1 MNSIFRFLNKQN
13 KIGNQEILFLSKSV
27 VMLIILF
34 YFESP
39 DNQTRCM
46 LSSLEAS
53 SFVVSSPFLSQ
64 LFANQPKANATNVK
78 VEDGKTLIWS
88 NMSVEVYALICGDW
102 LFSYQQKRLVCV
114 AIQIV
119 SLRNVV

>member
-27 VMLIILF
+27 VVLIILF

-53 SFVVSSPFLSQ
+53 SFVVSSLFLNQ
-64 LFANQPKANATNVK
+64 LFANRTEGNATNVK

-88 NMSVEVYALICGDW
+88 NMSVEVYALICGDC
-102 LFSYQQKRLVCV
+102 LFSYQQKEKDLFVWLSKLCH
-114 AIQIV
+114 
-119 SLRNVV
+119 

>member
-1 MNSIFRFLNKQN
+1 MNSIFQFLSKQN

-27 VMLIILF
+27 VVLIILF
-34 YFESP
+34 YLESP

-53 SFVVSSPFLSQ
+53 SFVVSRPFLSQ
-64 LFANQPKANATNVK
+64 LFANRLKGNAANVK

-88 NMSVEVYALICGDW
+88 NMSVERFIR
-102 LFSYQQKRLVCV
+102 LFAAVGCSPINKKACLC